1 MVRAIV
7 LGTLRTK
14 SGEDR
19 GAWQVVREGQPG
31 TNSSP
36 KGNISSPETCG
47 SSSMESSTGYNRT
60 ISFRTIVNHRAA
72 VGSVNH
78 HTLEDRQHPIHIPAS
93 ATHYPS
99 WQQYMN
105 IQPTIPTH
113 LPMDNPSFL
122 TQIEFAYSFFNRFS
136 TFKRRYRRGIFMNYS
151 EFTDRMYFSETTRNR
166 QKNRLV
172 RSADGNRWNS
182 EVIHSSMPEG

>member
-1 MVRAIV
+1 MVRVKV

-36 KGNISSPETCG
+36 KGNIPSPETCG
-47 SSSMESSTGYNRT
+47 TSSMDSSTGYNRT
-60 ISFRTIVNHRAA
+60 ISFRTIVNHRIA

-78 HTLEDRQHPIHIPAS
+78 RTLDDRTQPVHIPSS

-99 WQQYMN
+99 WQQCMN
-105 IQPTIPTH
+105 IQPTTTTH
-113 LPMDNPSFL
+113 LPMDN
-122 TQIEFAYSFFNRFS
+122 SFFLIRVELAARFS
-136 TFKRRYRRGIFMNYS
+136 FHFSVFNRRYRPGNFMNYS
-151 EFTDRMYFSETTRNR
+151 EFTDRMYLSETTRNR
-166 QKNRLV
+166 QMNRLV
-172 RSADGNRWNS
+172 RSADGNR
-182 EVIHSSMPEG
+182 